1 MKPKKQERQGH
12 EERARRAQCSPAP
25 KRAGK
30 KDKDRSMRT
39 RWGGKEKEAAVGQ
52 GVMTMTRG
60 ERAAKKT
67 KQCGI

>member
-1 MKPKKQERQGH
+1 MKKGH
-12 EERARRAQCSPAP
+12 GELSAAQPQ
-25 KRAGK
+25 RGHGK
-30 KDKDRSMRT
+30 KDKDRRMRT

-67 KQCGI
+67 KAMWNLN